1 MQNIIWLVWKLYYIK
16 MCTTQFYF
24 KNSNNIDENIF
35 CIKPKTSL
43 QFFYS
48 SHVHELKK
56 SEAKLQKKSPFC
68 FSFLHFRYRLFAQV
82 FDFFFSLENIFFC
95 CCCWKKKKRCTKMIF
110 SLQHRVKM
118 TKPVFSFAI
127 ISHFCCSNNNSLSSS
142 PIFAYSF
149 SSPRAMREELFVC
162 AWGRHERKKKKE
174 QYIC

>member
-1 MQNIIWLVWKLYYIK
+1 MYYTILFQKIVIILMKIYFASSRKLHCNFFIRR
-16 MCTTQFYF
+16 MCTNWKSQKRNCR
-24 KNSNNIDENIF
+24 KN
-35 CIKPKTSL
+35 
-43 QFFYS
+43 
-48 SHVHELKK
+48 
-56 SEAKLQKKSPFC
+56 
-68 FSFLHFRYRLFAQV
+68 LHFAFLFFIFAIAYSHK
-82 FDFFFSLENIFFC
+82 FLIFFSLENIFFC